1 MLAKTKNAARSKR
14 GLSRL
19 RVAVNKQN
27 VFFFALIFIEPT
39 SWVAAVRVWQE
50 PQKNSSD
57 VLLRLRIVLT
67 LKKTGAKDPGSPQAG
82 NYDPTS

>member
-1 MLAKTKNAARSKR
+1 MLAKTKNAARSER
-14 GLSRL
+14 VVSRL

-27 VFFFALIFIEPT
+27 AFVFELIFIEPT

-57 VLLRLRIVLT
+57 ITRYYCGT
-67 LKKTGAKDPGSPQAG
+67 
-82 NYDPTS
+82 Y